1 MLQHH
6 VVILITKQS
15 PDFMFSKELY
25 LNLSKFSSISFSEEF
40 ISSIS
45 SHKRSRNSRGCHPRN
60 SQWRF
65 NHQNFSLK
73 ETTLEKIALSKKVF
87 FFYFIN
93 FPIRSGHKMLH
104 RHMLHIDILR
114 YVFINGGCLENW
126 TNRNFKITKYKYIF
140 NLQGMLTKI
149 NTIRITKI

>member
-1 MLQHH
+1 MHCNMLQHH
-6 VVILITKQS
+6 VMILITKQS

-25 LNLSKFSSISFSEEF
+25 LNLSKFSSISFSEQF

-65 NHQNFSLK
+65 SHQNFSLK
-73 ETTLEKIALSKKVF
+73 ETALEKIALSKRIF

-93 FPIRSGHKMLH
+93 LTIRSRHKMLH
-104 RHMLHIDILR
+104 RLINILR
-114 YVFINGGCLENW
+114 YVFVNGGCLENW
-126 TNRNFKITKYKYIF
+126 TNRNFEISQI
-140 NLQGMLTKI
+140 QI
-149 NTIRITKI
+149 HI